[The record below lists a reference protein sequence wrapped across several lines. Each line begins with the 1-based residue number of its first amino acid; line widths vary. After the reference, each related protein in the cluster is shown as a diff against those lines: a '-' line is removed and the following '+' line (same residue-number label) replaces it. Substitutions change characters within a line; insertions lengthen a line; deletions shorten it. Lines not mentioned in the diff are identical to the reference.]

1 MRAFVGE
8 WSKGNQLFFL
18 DGYAYGITEELVNIC
33 LGKEEEVIKALSESK
48 KTGNLKIDQILRL
61 EKKASEVL

>member
-8 WSKGNQLFFL
+8 WSRGNQLFFL

-33 LGKEEEVIKALSESK
+33 LGKETEVIKALSESK
-48 KTGNLKIDQILRL
+48 KTGNFKIDQILSL
-61 EKKASEVL
+61 EREGS